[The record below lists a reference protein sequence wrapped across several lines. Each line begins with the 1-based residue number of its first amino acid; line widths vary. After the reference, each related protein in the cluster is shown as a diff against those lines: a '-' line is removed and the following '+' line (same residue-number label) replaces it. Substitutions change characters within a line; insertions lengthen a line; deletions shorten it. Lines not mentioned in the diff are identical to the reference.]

1 MVSGI
6 EGKMKSAD
14 VRKHLVNALN
24 ADLVGPFDSTG
35 HETFNVAPSRIYLT
49 GFLAPKEG
57 RESEEVQQDGE
68 LEGGDD
74 TPSDDAQ
81 SSDPQSK
88 RRGFWPAS
96 IGMSFLLEPGSPTDS
111 LSICVRFADYV
122 PIKSAPTVI
131 SDDLGDRTEKQET
144 HWTRIPRFP
153 EILTIPLDSRILAEG
168 VEIPNTQGL
177 KIKGI
182 VRTADFEAGQ
192 VKKGT
197 RTVSVFLV
205 NERQPLKA
213 PGTRDAANI
222 FQVEMRVQASV
233 DFVPR
238 PNLRAEQSNDWDD
251 SVADLQFRDIVEYG
265 VGHGIAVH
273 TIEVEGRPALQTTW
287 LPTATVKRVKTH
299 AEDNVQTCME
309 TLSKLEAS
317 DVQTALGRLPTAYAA
332 WIENQGAQDVGT
344 EKRRHTRDALMAKA
358 RDACLRIQQGI
369 ELLQRDPDALLAFR
383 ITNAAMALAARQRSP
398 DRYDGG
404 KTPEWR
410 LFQLAFILLNLE
422 GITDLDH
429 PDRKTV
435 ELIFFP
441 TGGGKTEA
449 YLGVVGYLLALRRL
463 KGRTRPD
470 HGYGV
475 AVILRYTL
483 RLLTLDQLGRAASLI
498 CALEMIR
505 KNGLTPGVKK
515 TPIAELGSIRFSI
528 GLWVGSSATANT
540 LQVVSKQITDYK
552 ISTAAQASSP
562 FPLTHCPWCQKRLE
576 KSSFELKPNKS
587 KPEEVIVGCS
597 DYKCDFNAGKSPEG
611 LPVLFVDEQIYTELP
626 SFIIATVDKFALL
639 PWRGE
644 TSKLFGRAHSY
655 TANNTCGRFYSVMDS
670 ATANESHQKIPHDL
684 VPPELIIQD
693 ELHLIAGPLGTMVG
707 LYETA
712 VDTLCTYKMTSDN
725 WVPPKIIAST
735 ATVKRASQHTQA
747 LFGRLS
753 SQLAIFPPQG
763 IDDGETYFS
772 TEDHGDAD
780 TPEEA
785 IQRMYIGVAAQGRSM
800 KNILL
805 RAYTCLLNAAN
816 YYYLPKNEGD
826 QPADPYMTI
835 AGYFNSLRELGGM
848 RRLVEDD
855 VRSRCA
861 KAELRRPL
869 TSTGPHPWFK
879 NRNVKP
885 EPIEL
890 TSRESTAK
898 ITQAKSHLGE
908 FRHTPEGVDVVLASN
923 MISVG
928 VDIDRLG
935 LMVIA
940 SQPKTTSEY
949 IQASSRVGR
958 DPKRPG
964 LVVTCY
970 NLHKSRDR
978 SHYEHFAAYHQ
989 SFYRYVEATS
999 LTPFSGPALDRGLAG
1014 VVVALTRL
1022 GDKKMVPP
1030 NAVLTIH
1037 ENRQLAS
1044 KAVKIIADRAALLGG
1059 NNASKIRDEITKRGE
1074 HLIDQWE
1081 KIINQTREDA
1091 GERRYS
1097 PWERKDG
1104 RGKSL
1109 IFDPLSDK
1117 EEMGPEER
1125 LFAAPTSMRD
1135 VEPSVH
1141 VWVWRGKRRESSGE
1155 DHG

>member
-1 MVSGI
+1 
-6 EGKMKSAD
+6 MKSAD
-14 VRKHLVNALN
+14 VRQHLVRALN
-24 ADLVGPFDSTG
+24 ADLVGPFDSSG
-35 HETFNVAPSRIYLT
+35 QETLSVAPSRIYLT
-49 GFLAPKEG
+49 GFLAPREA
-57 RESEEVQQDGE
+57 RESKEVEQDGDFE
-68 LEGGDD
+68 AGDD
-74 TPSDDAQ
+74 VESDDAQ
-81 SSDPQSK
+81 TADPQSK

-96 IGMSFLLEPGSPTDS
+96 IGMSFLLEPGDS
-111 LSICVRFADYV
+111 NDTLSIRVRFATYA
-122 PIKSAPTVI
+122 PIPSAPIIVR
-131 SDDLGDRTEKQET
+131 DRFGEEKEKTET
-144 HWTRIPRFP
+144 HWTRISHAPDAVVV
-153 EILTIPLDSRILAEG
+153 PLDSRRLETGI
-168 VEIPNTQGL
+168 EIPGAEGL

-182 VRTADFEAGQ
+182 VRTADFEGGQ
-192 VKKGT
+192 VKPGT
-197 RTVSVFLV
+197 RTVSIFLV
-205 NERQPLKA
+205 NERKPA
-213 PGTRDAANI
+213 PQGTRDAANI

-233 DFVPR
+233 NLVPR
-238 PNLRAEQSNDWDD
+238 PNLRAERSTDWDD
-251 SVADLQFRDIVEYG
+251 NISDLQFRDVVEYG
-265 VGHGIAVH
+265 VGHGIAVE
-273 TIEVEGRPALQTTW
+273 TIVLDGRPALQTTW
-287 LPTATVKRVKTH
+287 LPMATVKRVTTH
-299 AEDNVQTCME
+299 SEPGVETSME
-309 TLSKLEAS
+309 ALSKL
-317 DVQTALGRLPTAYAA
+317 QTADVRGALARLPEAYAE
-332 WIENQGAQDVGT
+332 WISLQKSRDVGT
-344 EKRRHTRDALMAKA
+344 SKREVTRESLMNKA
-358 RDACLRIQQGI
+358 SDACDRIRNGI
-369 ELLQRDPDALLAFR
+369 RLLETDPDALLAFR
-383 ITNAAMALAARQRSP
+383 IANAAMARAARQRSP
-398 DRYDGG
+398 DRYNEGQS
-404 KTPEWR
+404 PSWR
-410 LFQLAFILLNLE
+410 LFQLAFVLLNLD
-422 GITDLDH
+422 GVTDPEH
-429 PDRKTV
+429 PDREKV

-449 YLGVVGYLLALRRL
+449 YLGVVAYALALRRL

-475 AVILRYTL
+475 AILLRYTL

-505 KNGLTPGVKK
+505 KEGLNPGQKK
-515 TPIAELGSIRFSI
+515 SPILELGDLRFSI

-576 KSSFELKPNKS
+576 KSSFELKPNKT

-597 DYKCDFNAGKSPEG
+597 DFKCDFNAGKCAEG
-611 LPVLFVDEQIYTELP
+611 LPILFVDEQIYAELP

-644 TSKLFGRAHSY
+644 TAKLFGRAHSY
-655 TANNTCGRFYSVMDS
+655 AVNGSCGRFFSVMDS
-670 ATANESHQKIPHDL
+670 QEPNQAHERIPHNL
-684 VPPELIIQD
+684 LPPELIIQD

-712 VDTLCTYKMTSDN
+712 IETLCQWSRTSGK
-725 WVPPKIIAST
+725 PLKPKIIAST
-735 ATVKRASQHTQA
+735 ATVKRARQHTQA
-747 LFGRLS
+747 LFGRTSDQLS
-753 SQLAIFPPQG
+753 IFPPRG
-763 IDDGETYFS
+763 IDDAETYFS

-785 IQRMYIGVAAQGRSM
+785 IRRMYVGVAAQGRSM

-805 RAYTCLLNAAN
+805 RVYTCLMNAAN
-816 YYYLPKNEGD
+816 YYYQPKVEGH
-826 QPADPYMTI
+826 QAADPYMTV

-855 VRSRCA
+855 VRARCA
-861 KAELRRPL
+861 KAEERRPI
-869 TSTGPHPWFK
+869 STKGPHPYFK

-890 TSRESTAK
+890 TSRESTSR
-898 ITQAKSHLGE
+898 ITQAKSHLE
-908 FRHTPEGVDVVLASN
+908 QFRNTPEGVDVVLASN

-935 LMVIA
+935 LMVVA

-978 SHYEHFAAYHQ
+978 SHFEHFVDYHQ
-989 SFYRYVEATS
+989 SFYRHVEATS
-999 LTPFSGPALDRGLAG
+999 LTPFSGPALDRGFAG

-1022 GDKKMVPP
+1022 MDKKMVAPS
-1030 NAVLTIH
+1030 AVLTIH
-1037 ENRQLAS
+1037 ENRRLALD
-1044 KAVKIIADRAALLGG
+1044 AVRVIAERAALLDDQ
-1059 NNASKIRDEITKRGE
+1059 NAAKIKDEITKRGE

-1081 KIINQTREDA
+1081 NIINQTRQDA

-1097 PWERKDG
+1097 PWEKKDA

-1109 IFDPLSDK
+1109 IFDPLSEKD
-1117 EEMGPEER
+1117 EMSAPER

-1141 VWVWRGKRRESSGE
+1141 IWVWRGTRKDTGGE
-1155 DHG
+1155 KNG